1 MQRRQFIRLL
11 GGAAVWPLAAHAQQP
26 EPMRRIGILM
36 NRSEDSAEGQAR
48 VAALR
53 QSLQQ
58 LGWSEGRNV
67 RIDVRWGEDK
77 IDLERKYAAEL
88 IALSPDIVFAS
99 GTLSVNAVQSVSRTL
114 PIVFVAVTDRSAPG
128 WSTRWRGR
136 AATRPAS

>member
-11 GGAAVWPLAAHAQQP
+11 GSAAVWPLAAHAQQP

-48 VAALR
+48 LAALR

-114 PIVFVAVTDRSAPG
+114 PIVFVGVTDPVGAGLVDSLARP
-128 WSTRWRGR
+128 

>member
-11 GGAAVWPLAAHAQQP
+11 GSTAIWPLAAHAQQP
-26 EPMRRIGILM
+26 EPMRRISILM

-48 VAALR
+48 LAAFR

-58 LGWSEGRNV
+58 LGWSDGRNV

-114 PIVFVAVTDRSAPG
+114 P
-128 WSTRWRGR
+128 
-136 AATRPAS
+136 